1 MIYKIVEIATAKQAR
16 ETYVLVHFW
25 EKAADVGRKP
35 PVLIN
40 DFIMSLRPTIAT
52 EAGEVECDVPGA
64 LRENILAYWER
75 AQKHGWRGDHS
86 SAVGRATQAFTEKG
100 RVLRPVGTMIVAP
113 IERDQSDPQGIL
125 KRPDVQALRDQTF
138 EERASSPL

>member
-1 MIYKIVEIATAKQAR
+1 MFYKIVEIATAKQAR

-25 EKAADVGRKP
+25 EKAADVARKP

-40 DFIMSLRPTIAT
+40 DFIMSLRSATLT
-52 EAGEVECDVPGA
+52 EAGEVERDVPGD
-64 LRENILAYWER
+64 LRANILAYWER
-75 AQKHGWRGDHS
+75 AQKRGWRGDHS

-113 IERDQSDPQGIL
+113 IERDQSDPPGIL
-125 KRPDVQALRDQTF
+125 KRPDVQALRDQIF
-138 EERASSPL
+138 EERAP